1 MDTEIQVVVQ
11 ATCAC
16 ELTWPLP
23 CTRRRLSRRSC
34 SCAAERPGTPPWS
47 CAASSHARARTIPA
61 ALIVHRESLEWE
73 YELAAKAQ
81 YWENRRGE
89 MHDTELWT
97 PGSWVC
103 ILRTLSPSTWALQD
117 RRCGLLPPHCQKLL
131 PGYKIKAVFSWWN
144 FFGFDTVT
152 LSLLFDN

>member
-47 CAASSHARARTIPA
+47 CAASSHARACTIPA

-73 YELAAKAQ
+73 YELAAKVQ
-81 YWENRRGE
+81 YWENRQGE

-97 PGSWVC
+97 YREVEFAFWGLWAPVLERCKIVGVGCCLLIVKSSCQDTRLRLCLIGEFFWVW
-103 ILRTLSPSTWALQD
+103 IM
-117 RRCGLLPPHCQKLL
+117 
-131 PGYKIKAVFSWWN
+131 
-144 FFGFDTVT
+144 
-152 LSLLFDN
+152 